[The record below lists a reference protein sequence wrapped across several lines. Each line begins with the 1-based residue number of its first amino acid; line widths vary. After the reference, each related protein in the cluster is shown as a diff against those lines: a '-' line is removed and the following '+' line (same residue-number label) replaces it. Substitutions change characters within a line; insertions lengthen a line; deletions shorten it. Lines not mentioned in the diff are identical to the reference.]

1 MFWEILL
8 QIVVAF
14 LLIVVGV
21 FIGRGTIVD
30 GYKIGVYDVAN
41 NELYYGKDVD
51 PKHLEEIEA
60 EFGVVDLVY
69 LSKDRKAGKDF
80 GKLS

>member
-8 QIVVAF
+8 QVAIAF
-14 LLIVVGV
+14 LLIVVGIL
-21 FIGRGTIVD
+21 IGRRYIID

-41 NELYYGKDVD
+41 NELYYDRDED
-51 PKHLEEIEA
+51 PKHLEELKQEI
-60 EFGVVDLVY
+60 GVVDLVY